1 MREKYPGN
9 AFSSSEIPACLLPKL
24 EIRNHMTLIRSKIDS
39 LLIFNRKQHSH
50 GVLVLHK
57 TYSRLTYPITQEP
70 LGLWRHLS
78 DLLQGNHEELVFRW
92 TQSRLAEKYSNRL
105 PILVPMNAD

>member
-1 MREKYPGN
+1 MMLAR
-9 AFSSSEIPACLLPKL
+9 SE
-24 EIRNHMTLIRSKIDS
+24 IDS

-50 GVLVLHK
+50 GVLVLHE
-57 TYSRLTYPITQEP
+57 TYARLTYAITQKS

-92 TQSRLAEKYSNRL
+92 TQSWLAEKYSNRL
-105 PILVPMNAD
+105 PILVPMSRD

>member
-1 MREKYPGN
+1 
-9 AFSSSEIPACLLPKL
+9 
-24 EIRNHMTLIRSKIDS
+24 MTLARSKIDS

-50 GVLVLHK
+50 GVLVLHE
-57 TYSRLTYPITQEP
+57 TYARLTYPVTQES

-78 DLLQGNHEELVFRW
+78 DLLEGDHEELVLRW
-92 TQSRLAEKYSNRL
+92 TQSWLAEEYPNRL